1 MARPAVV
8 LVFAFE
14 AARSL
19 FVVVPFGE
27 ILLLSVF
34 ILERLFV
41 VLGGSLVVVL
51 LPGAPPFQFGLDFG
65 LALLDLTQIPFHSLK
80 GHPGLGD
87 LFRVFVHDPF
97 QTPLVDPPLM
107 LDTAE
112 IGFKLSMFR

>member
-1 MARPAVV
+1 MSIFV
-8 LVFAFE
+8 LVFPFE
-14 AARSL
+14 AACSL
-19 FVVVPFGE
+19 FVVVPFGG
-27 ILLLSVF
+27 ILLSVF

-41 VLGGSLVVVL
+41 VLGRSLMMVL
-51 LPGAPPFQFGLDFG
+51 LPGAPPFQFGLDLG

-87 LFRVFVHDPF
+87 LFRVFAHDPF

-107 LDTAE
+107 LDAAE

>member
-1 MARPAVV
+1 M
-8 LVFAFE
+8 FAFE

-41 VLGGSLVVVL
+41 VLGGSLVVL

-80 GHPGLGD
+80 GHPGIGYF
-87 LFRVFVHDPF
+87 FRVFAYDPF

-107 LDTAE
+107 LDAAE
-112 IGFKLSMFR
+112 IGFKLSIFR

>member
-14 AARSL
+14 AACSL

-41 VLGGSLVVVL
+41 VLGGSLVVL

-87 LFRVFVHDPF
+87 LFRVFAYDPF

-107 LDTAE
+107 LEAAE
-112 IGFKLSMFR
+112 ISLKLSMFR